1 MSTSPVIASLTLT
14 RLQLQLSGSVS
25 DSRGSFD
32 GLFAS
37 LILPSFTDSGDS
49 PAGPLDMLIR
59 GGLQTTTGLAA
70 GRNMSLA
77 DPESAYRM
85 MSLINSKH
93 VLYKAQYSELSQMG
107 KFVAGM
113 KEAGQSLGKITT
125 ETDNESIKSALQDFI
140 AQYNDWI
147 KRFRTDLQDGGLL
160 DQMQAAEISQYELEQ
175 SVKYRF
181 YGVDD
186 GLNGLADLG
195 ISVDPATQT
204 LSLDTAKLDSML
216 AGNKQGVVDALQEF
230 GANFARAADLLNSD
244 NNFIT
249 NQLDNL
255 NRAIHY
261 INDNQAS
268 LRTEFGTGDAAR
280 PTGDTARA
288 LAAYEKVYGER
299 D

>member
-1 MSTSPVIASLTLT
+1 MSTSPVIASITLT

-25 DSRGSFD
+25 DARGSFD
-32 GLFAS
+32 GLFAA
-37 LILPSFTDSGDS
+37 LILPSFTDSGDL
-49 PAGPLDMLIR
+49 PAGPLDMLTQ
-59 GGLQTTTGLAA
+59 GGLQKAAGLAA

-85 MSLINSKH
+85 MSLINSKQ
-93 VLYKAQYSELSQMG
+93 VLYKAQYSELSEMG
-107 KFVAGM
+107 KLVATM
-113 KEAGQSLGKITT
+113 KEAGLALGRITT
-125 ETDNESIKSALQDFI
+125 ETDNESIKSAVLDFI

-147 KRFRTDLQDGGLL
+147 QRFRSDLQDGGLL
-160 DQMQAAEISQYELEQ
+160 DEMQAAEISQYELEQ

-186 GLNGLADLG
+186 GLNGLGDLG

-204 LSLDTAKLDSML
+204 LSLDTARLDSML
-216 AGNKQGVVDALQEF
+216 AGNKQGATDALHEF

-244 NNFIT
+244 DNFIS

-255 NRAIHY
+255 NRAIRY
-261 INDNQAS
+261 IDDNQAS
-268 LRTEFGTGDAAR
+268 LRAEFGTGDAAR

-288 LAAYEKVYGER
+288 LAAYERVFGT
-299 D
+299 

>member
-14 RLQLQLSGSVS
+14 RLQLQLSGSMS
-25 DSRGSFD
+25 DARGSFD

-37 LILPSFTDSGDS
+37 LILPSFTDSDS
-49 PAGPLDMLIR
+49 PDGPLDMLIP
-59 GGLQTTTGLAA
+59 GGFQKTAGLAA

-85 MSLINSKH
+85 MSLINSKQ
-93 VLYKAQYSELSQMG
+93 VLYKAQYSELSEMG
-107 KFVAGM
+107 KLVATM
-113 KEAGQSLGKITT
+113 KEAGLALGQITT
-125 ETDNESIKSALQDFI
+125 ETDNESIKSAVQDFI

-147 KRFRTDLQDGGLL
+147 QRFRSDLQDGGLL
-160 DQMQAAEISQYELEQ
+160 DEMQAAEISQYELEQ

-186 GLNGLADLG
+186 GLNGLGDLG

-204 LSLDTAKLDSML
+204 LSLDTAKLDSLL
-216 AGNKQGVVDALQEF
+216 AGNKHGVTDALHEF

-244 NNFIT
+244 NNFIS

-255 NRAIHY
+255 NRAIRY

-268 LRTEFGTGDAAR
+268 LRAEFGTGDAVR
-280 PTGDTARA
+280 PSGDTARA
-288 LAAYEKVYGER
+288 LAAYERVFGT
-299 D
+299 